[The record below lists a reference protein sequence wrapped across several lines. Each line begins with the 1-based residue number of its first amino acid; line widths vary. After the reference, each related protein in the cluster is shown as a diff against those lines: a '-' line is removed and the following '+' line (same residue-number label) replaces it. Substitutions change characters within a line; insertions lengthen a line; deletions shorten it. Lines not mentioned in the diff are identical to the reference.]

1 MEALAL
7 TVLFSA
13 ILAALAALGF
23 AWDRRN
29 RGADGLERES
39 LRPLEPDS
47 GQSPADD
54 RTPSP
59 FP

>member
-13 ILAALAALGF
+13 VLAALAAVGF

-29 RGADGLERES
+29 RGDDGLEREA
-39 LRPLEPDS
+39 LRPLEPDAPRP
-47 GQSPADD
+47 GETPAD
-54 RTPSP
+54 RP
-59 FP
+59 F